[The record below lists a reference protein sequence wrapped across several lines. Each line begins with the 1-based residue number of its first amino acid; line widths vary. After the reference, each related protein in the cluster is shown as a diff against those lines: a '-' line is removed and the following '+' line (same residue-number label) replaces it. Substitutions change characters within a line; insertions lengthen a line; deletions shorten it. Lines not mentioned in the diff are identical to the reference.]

1 MSICLRRREFIAGLG
16 AAAWPLAARAQQPA
30 MPVVGFLHSGSA
42 DAYAPYVTAFRNG
55 LKQLGY
61 VEGQNIAVEYR
72 WAERQNDRLPALAA
86 DLVRR
91 QVTVIIANTEGALAA
106 KIATATIPII
116 FTAGADPIRRGLV
129 ASLNNPGG
137 NITGVKWFSAEV
149 LAKNLQL
156 LHEVVPQTDT
166 IGFLVDPKFPS
177 TAYLSEE
184 MQEAGRKLGLQLRVL
199 SAGTEEEIDAQIAA
213 FAQQQGKA
221 LIVGDGTFL
230 VVQQDRIIALA
241 ARYGMTTISTSD
253 RRFATSGGLMS
264 YSSSGIDSY
273 RRAGVYVG
281 RILKGAKPSDLPVEQ
296 STTFELVINLKT
308 AKALG
313 LTVPLSL
320 LALADEVIE

>member
-1 MSICLRRREFIAGLG
+1 MNRREIIAGLGG
-16 AAAWPLAARAQQPA
+16 AAAWPLAARAQQPP
-30 MPVVGFLHSGSA
+30 MPVAGFLHSGSA
-42 DAYAPYVTAFRNG
+42 GAYAPYVTAFRNG

-72 WAERQNDRLPALAA
+72 WAEGQNDRLPALAG

-91 QVTVIIANTEGALAA
+91 QVTVIIANTEGTLAA

-116 FTAGADPIRRGLV
+116 FTAGADPIKLGLV

-177 TAYLSEE
+177 TAYLLEE

-199 SAGTEEEIDAQIAA
+199 SAGTEEEIDAQIA
-213 FAQQQGKA
+213 
-221 LIVGDGTFL
+221 
-230 VVQQDRIIALA
+230 
-241 ARYGMTTISTSD
+241 
-253 RRFATSGGLMS
+253 
-264 YSSSGIDSY
+264 
-273 RRAGVYVG
+273 
-281 RILKGAKPSDLPVEQ
+281 
-296 STTFELVINLKT
+296 
-308 AKALG
+308 
-313 LTVPLSL
+313 
-320 LALADEVIE
+320 